1 MTSGTNPRARDGGFV
16 PFLVLFFVLR
26 CLTKTVAG
34 DARRVQAHNMEL
46 QLVCKVERGKKKVSG
61 EAVVF
66 QQTGLKFADGDEV
79 ALSEIITLSLEKFGS
94 EGAAVFFSFCFPV
107 LTAGLFQ
114 AHWC

>member
-1 MTSGTNPRARDGGFV
+1 
-16 PFLVLFFVLR
+16 
-26 CLTKTVAG
+26 
-34 DARRVQAHNMEL
+34 MEL

-61 EAVVF
+61 DTVVF

-94 EGAAVFFSFCFPV
+94 EEQQLFFSFCFLW

-114 AHWC
+114 ARWC